1 MRAFK
6 RYGKEGFTLVELMI
20 VVAIIGILAALAIY
34 GVRRYMASAK
44 TSEARNTVGA
54 ISRAAAAAY
63 EREIAKSELLPEGGL
78 STLPASGLCASAPAM
93 VPDTA
98 KPPAG
103 VKYQPDS
110 TPGKDFEAGD
120 NQTGWRC
127 LRFTVNQPIYYQYSY
142 KAGAGFVSSGLPDA
156 PVLGANSFEAAAIGD
171 IDGDGTALSTFA
183 RTGDVNTTTK
193 TVKTSTT
200 VFVND
205 EFE

>member
-44 TSEARNTVGA
+44 TSEARNSVGA
-54 ISRAAAAAY
+54 ISRAAASAY
-63 EREIAKSELLPEGGL
+63 EREIAKSELLAEGAE
-78 STLPASGLCASAPAM
+78 STAVVSGLCASAPNG
-93 VPDTA
+93 VPQA
-98 KPPAG
+98 GPPAAL
-103 VKYQPDS
+103 KYQPNS
-110 TPGKDFEAGD
+110 AVGQDFEAGD
-120 NQTGWRC
+120 NTTGWKC
-127 LRFTVNQPIYYQYSY
+127 LRFTINQPIYYQYNY
-142 KAGAGFVSSGLPDA
+142 KAGAGYLTTGLTDA
-156 PVLGANSFEAAAIGD
+156 PALGATSFEASAVGD
-171 IDGDGTALSTFA
+171 LDGDTTKSYFA

-200 VFVND
+200 IFVNE

>member
-20 VVAIIGILAALAIY
+20 VVAIIGILAAFAIY
-34 GVRRYMASAK
+34 GVCRYMASAK
-44 TSEARNTVGA
+44 TSEARNSVGA

-63 EREIAKSELLPEGGL
+63 EREVVKSELLPEGGS
-78 STLPASGLCASAPAM
+78 STLPTSGLCASAPLA
-93 VPDTA
+93 VPDAA

-103 VKYQPDS
+103 IKYQPNS
-110 TPGKDFEAGD
+110 AAGMDFEAGD
-120 NQTGWRC
+120 NVTGWKC
-127 LRFTVNQPIYYQYSY
+127 LRFTINQPIYYQYSY

-156 PVLGANSFEAAAIGD
+156 PVLTANSFEAAAVGD

-200 VFVND
+200 VYVNE